1 VTSALP
7 DPDHPRRG
15 PGAAGRD
22 AVGAADRLR
31 ARVAAEVATELAG
44 APATPGRIHVGW
56 VAALDAAGCP
66 ARYRGQGEEGWGFP
80 GWSPATAAA
89 AIGRAALDRHLAGH
103 EPAGRPDLA
112 PAAAPPPPPP
122 PPLEAVRAWMRA
134 APAGADGVAGWVAER
149 RTDGDAAALAV
160 AAAGAA
166 RWLAGFVRVLGW
178 PLPRDLALLNVAREE
193 QPAAPA
199 RWRPPGS
206 PSVTVA
212 EGADARLG
220 RVTGAGRYA
229 LVVHRPSGG
238 DDGGLLARATV
249 EAAAAALARGIAPAA
264 VVVSAGDTGERVR
277 LEVDEEVLAAGG
289 RMVVEVVRQRVRA
302 LDVGFAPEDATPSA
316 RCRWCERAE
325 AGDCAP
331 GLAWL
336 DGPGRRRGGLPVV

>member
-1 VTSALP
+1 VTPALP
-7 DPDHPRRG
+7 DRDHPGSGPRG
-15 PGAAGRD
+15 GGRD
-22 AVGAADRLR
+22 AVSAADRLR
-31 ARVAAEVATELAG
+31 ARVAAEVAAELAG

-103 EPAGRPDLA
+103 EAAGRPDLT
-112 PAAAPPPPPP
+112 PAGAPPP

-134 APAGADGVAGWVAER
+134 APGGADGVAGWVTER
-149 RTDGDAAALAV
+149 RADGDAAALAV

-178 PLPRDLALLNVAREE
+178 PLPRDLALLNVARDG
-193 QPAAPA
+193 QPAAPS

-238 DDGGLLARATV
+238 DDGGVLARATV

-264 VVVSAGDTGERVR
+264 VVVTAGDTGERVW
-277 LEVDEEVLAAGG
+277 LDVDEEVLAAGG

-302 LDVGFAPEDATPSA
+302 LDLGFAQEDATPSA
-316 RCRWCERAE
+316 RCRWCERAG
-325 AGDCAP
+325 AGECAP

-336 DGPGRRRGGLPVV
+336 DGPGRSRGGLPVV